1 MLVRP
6 MAAPDLEAAG
16 GIADASPE
24 AAAWSR
30 AALEALL
37 REPATGSVWVAEH
50 EGEVVGFILFRVVD
64 KEAELLNL
72 AVHPQWRRRRV
83 ASRLMEQVLEQVIR
97 LGAERI
103 FLEVRESNGAALRL
117 YRRYGFVESGRRP
130 GYYANPS
137 EDAVLLSR
145 SLHPAD

>member
-6 MAAPDLEAAG
+6 MAAPDLEAVG